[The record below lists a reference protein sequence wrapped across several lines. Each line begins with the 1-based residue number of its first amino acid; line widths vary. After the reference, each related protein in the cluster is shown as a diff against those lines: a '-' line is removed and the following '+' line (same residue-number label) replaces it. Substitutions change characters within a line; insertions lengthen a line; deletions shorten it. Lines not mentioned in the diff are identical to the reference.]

1 MDYIQQVFKGKNE
14 TWMFFLTV
22 FLVSGLFVFNVI
34 FFIFF
39 GADIDVAEEQ
49 RKLLELV
56 PSKNFWL
63 AVNLSPF
70 VILLGLLFIL
80 VKFLHQRS
88 LLSLTTARS
97 KIDWSRVLFSFSL
110 IVIITLITFAIS
122 YYMEPGLIKL
132 QFDPLKFTILLI
144 ISLLLF
150 PIQIGLEEYL
160 FRGYLMQHVGFY
172 ARNKWVPLILTS
184 VLFGV
189 MHGANPEVAEMGSI
203 TMVFYIGTGLL
214 LGIMTLMDD
223 GLELALGFHLG
234 NNLLAA
240 LLVTSSWSALQ
251 TDAIFIYTAEE
262 ATNSVSE
269 IILPVLIVYPIIL
282 LIMSKK
288 YGWKNW
294 KDRLFGSILEPEK
307 ETLNSIGSNDS
318 NEDNSNI

>member
-1 MDYIQQVFKGKNE
+1 MNYIQQVFKGKNE

-22 FLVSGLFVFNVI
+22 FLVSGIFIANIV

-39 GADIDVAEEQ
+39 GGDIDLVEEQ
-49 RKLLELV
+49 KKLLELV

-63 AVNLSPF
+63 AVNLAPF

-88 LLSLTTARS
+88 ILSLTTARD
-97 KIDWSRVLFSFSL
+97 KVDWGRVAFSFSL
-110 IVIITLITFAIS
+110 IVIITLITFSIS
-122 YYMEPGLIKL
+122 YYADPGLIKL
-132 QFDPLKFTILLI
+132 QFDPVKFTILLI
-144 ISLLLF
+144 ISILLF

-160 FRGYLMQHVGFY
+160 FRGYLMQQIGFY
-172 ARNKWVPLILTS
+172 VRNKWFPLILTS

-189 MHGANPEVAEMGSI
+189 MHGANPEVAEMGLI

-223 GLELALGFHLG
+223 GLELALGFHFG

-240 LLVTSSWSALQ
+240 ILITSSWSALQ
-251 TDAIFIYTAEE
+251 TDAIFIYTSEE
-262 ATNSVSE
+262 ATNSILE
-269 IILPVLIVYPIIL
+269 IILPVLVIYPIIL
-282 LIMSKK
+282 LIMAKK

-294 KDRLFGSILEPEK
+294 KDRLFGSILVPENEPI
-307 ETLNSIGSNDS
+307 NSIGIHDDENKSHL
-318 NEDNSNI
+318 